1 MGRNFIIIESKVK
14 GSVLIKGITE
24 RIGDLRNDVIEKDSL
39 TDIYTVM
46 ALLGLVLNHAAVVKI
61 DGCAGSVI

>member
-14 GSVLIKGITE
+14 VSVLIKGITE
-24 RIGDLRNDVIEKDSL
+24 RIGDLRNDVIEKDAL

-46 ALLGLVLNHAAVVKI
+46 ALLGLVLNLAAVVEI
-61 DGCAGSVI
+61 DSCAGSVI